1 MMTINCKKHILCGFA
16 FSLIAVAFP
25 ARANE
30 VVQCRGFVD
39 QTKVFDDHVQIIRA
53 QHEPEGS
60 GSAVFYAGEG
70 FRFFIEKYP
79 VAVGVQLVDKNGVV
93 LDVLRNGQWL
103 SAWQFI
109 RSNGG
114 HASSISTSA
123 ETLSGEHD
131 FKVECRELEINPQR

>member
-1 MMTINCKKHILCGFA
+1 MTLFDYKKYVLCGFA
-16 FSLIAVAFP
+16 FSLMAVASP
-25 ARANE
+25 AQANE
-30 VVQCRGFVD
+30 EVQCRGFVD
-39 QTKVFDDHVQIIRA
+39 QIKVFDDHVQIIRA
-53 QHEPEGS
+53 RHEPEGS

-114 HASSISTSA
+114 HASSISTSS

-131 FKVECRELEINPQR
+131 FKVECRELEINPRR